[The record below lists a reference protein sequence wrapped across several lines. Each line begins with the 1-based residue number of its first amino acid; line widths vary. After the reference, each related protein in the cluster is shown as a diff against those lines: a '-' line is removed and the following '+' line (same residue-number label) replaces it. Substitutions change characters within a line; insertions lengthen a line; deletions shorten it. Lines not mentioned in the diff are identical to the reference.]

1 MGVEN
6 NGLTELKATA
16 AAAAAAALYG
26 SYGIHYASLLVKRIS
41 V

>member
-1 MGVEN
+1 MGVKN
-6 NGLTELKATA
+6 NGLTELKAIAGA
-16 AAAAAAALYG
+16 AAATAFYG